1 MFIFTLIIYILNIP
15 FGYWRAGTRRFSR
28 DWYLAIHIPVPFI
41 LFLRIYYDLG
51 WGWQSYA
58 MLVTAF
64 FLGQLTGKLIR
75 YGKSRVWMKKYTA
88 SSKGD
93 KQSTVK

>member
-1 MFIFTLIIYILNIP
+1 MDLMFIFTLIIYILNIP

-28 DWYLAIHIPVPFI
+28 DWYLAIHIPVPVI
-41 LFLRIYYDLG
+41 VLLRIYYDLG

-64 FLGQLTGKLIR
+64 FLGQLTGKIFR
-75 YGKSRVWMKKYTA
+75 Y
-88 SSKGD
+88 SKTRGFFE
-93 KQSTVK
+93 